1 MASSYSLY
9 IGNKRYSS
17 WSMRPWVLL
26 TALDIPFT
34 EELQLF
40 EPGRSQPAFAAFSP
54 TAKVPCLHDR
64 GGPDTV
70 VWDSLAIVEY
80 LAERHRGVWPAA
92 PAARAW
98 ARCAAAEMHSSFAGI
113 RDECSMN
120 VALRI
125 ELGAPGAALAGDLAR
140 LRALFDDGL
149 RRFGGPFL
157 AGPDFTA
164 VDAFYAPVAS
174 RCQTYGLELGGPAG
188 AYVRRLLE
196 HRAVRAWIEQGIAE
210 AEREPYHEDDCV
222 RGRKVLEDLAGR

>member
-1 MASSYSLY
+1 MAYSLY

-26 TALDIPFT
+26 TALDIPFD
-34 EELQLF
+34 EKLQLF
-40 EPGRSQPAFAAFSP
+40 APGQSQPAFSAFSP
-54 TAKVPCLHDR
+54 TAKVPCLHDHAAP
-64 GGPDTV
+64 GDTV

-80 LAERHRGVWPAA
+80 LAERHPAVWPAA

-98 ARCAAAEMHSSFAGI
+98 ARCAAAEMHSSFAGL

-125 ELGAPGAALAGDLAR
+125 ELGAPSAALARDLAR
-140 LRALFDDGL
+140 LSALFNDGL
-149 RRFGGPFL
+149 ARFGGPFL
-157 AGPDFTA
+157 AGAEFTA

-174 RCQTYGLELGGPAG
+174 RCETYGIELEGLAREYVKQLLG
-188 AYVRRLLE
+188 

-210 AEREPYHEDDCV
+210 TEREPYHEVDCV
-222 RGRKVLEDLAGR
+222 RGRKVLADLAK